1 MFTTCHWWYCGVCT
15 HQGAKCF
22 IHFPESV
29 FPSKFGSSQMGMADI
44 VESSVIG
51 TPGANVHK
59 QYFSPSHN
67 CISFILTIV
76 FLPVFPN
83 ISLQCW
89 RRTGTPMLTNIEP
102 GLVSYQWSFLSCGD
116 RTSHGLCWLI
126 LYFVFKICIIRSMG
140 IAPPY
145 GLCWLILP

>member
-1 MFTTCHWWYCGVCT
+1 MLTKGADSREIIVGQRFLHNKCTTCTRSRALNVYQLYFFHL
-15 HQGAKCF
+15 
-22 IHFPESV
+22 FPV
-29 FPSKFGSSQMGMADI
+29 FPSKSCPLVSSQMGTADI

-51 TPGANVHK
+51 TPGANVHQ
-59 QYFSPSHN
+59 QYFSHSHN
-67 CISFILTIV
+67 CISFIPTIV

-116 RTSHGLCWLI
+116 CTFHGPCWLI
-126 LYFVFKICIIRSMG
+126 LYFVNCI
-140 IAPPY
+140 
-145 GLCWLILP
+145 